1 MFSSEDARFEYIYKF
16 ISRDK
21 ITSGGAVANCELLD
35 HGILYVARFNADGS
49 GRWLPLVHSNGTLN
63 AAYGFADQGEV
74 LIKARQAS
82 DFLGATKMGRP
93 ELHTIDRESGWVC
106 CTLTNN
112 SNRGQANNPSV
123 DAANSRANNTM
134 GRIIRWRDTQMFPG
148 GAFIW
153 SRLLLAGD
161 QANEREHA
169 KGNIKGDIF
178 GCPDSL
184 SIGPGDLLWIQT
196 NVHSS
201 QLNQGEI
208 KRFLTGPNM
217 REITG
222 VLFTPRRHH
231 PVQHCPTPWRIA
243 NRPR

>member
-1 MFSSEDARFEYIYKF
+1 
-16 ISRDK
+16 
-21 ITSGGAVANCELLD
+21 
-35 HGILYVARFNADGS
+35 
-49 GRWLPLVHSNGTLN
+49 
-63 AAYGFADQGEV
+63 
-74 LIKARQAS
+74 
-82 DFLGATKMGRP
+82 
-93 ELHTIDRESGWVC
+93 
-106 CTLTNN
+106 
-112 SNRGQANNPSV
+112 
-123 DAANSRANNTM
+123 M

-201 QLNQGEI
+201 QLNQGEF

-222 VLFTPRRHH
+222 VLFTPDGTTLFNI
-231 PVQHCPTPWRIA
+231 VQHPGESPTDRGDPKYPDQYSSWPDHIDD
-243 NRPR
+243 NHPRSATVAIRKINYGVIGG